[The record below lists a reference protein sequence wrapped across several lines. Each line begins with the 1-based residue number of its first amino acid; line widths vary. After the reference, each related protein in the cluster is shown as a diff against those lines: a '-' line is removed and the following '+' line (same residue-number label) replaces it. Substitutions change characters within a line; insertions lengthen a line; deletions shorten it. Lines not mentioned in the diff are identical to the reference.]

1 MRVSRVIRAL
11 ILFSTALGVP
21 FLVQVYPLLPSTA
34 FYFVALGWLL
44 FVIDSALTF
53 FRLKASFYLAFVLA
67 LLALGESLGQSAH
80 YSLLQSGNVEG
91 SATLVAGASAQVLI
105 LILIP
110 YFFIGERKKDP
121 WAWPG
126 AKFQA

>member
-1 MRVSRVIRAL
+1 MIRAL
-11 ILFSTALGVP
+11 ILFSTVLGVP
-21 FLVQVYPLLPSTA
+21 FLVQVYPLLPATA

-44 FVIDSALTF
+44 FLIDSALTF
-53 FRLKASFYLAFVLA
+53 FRLKPSFYLAFVLA
-67 LLALGESLGQSAH
+67 ILALGESLGQSAH
-80 YSLLQSGNVEG
+80 YSLLQSGNLQG
-91 SATLVAGASAQVLI
+91 AATLVAGALAQVLL

-110 YFFIGERKKDP
+110 YFFISERKKDP